1 MNTGLRNFL
10 NKMLHPSHFSQKTVV
25 DAKATVQYINYIL
38 KCLSH
43 SKEPQLPLSWMDM
56 DM

>member
-1 MNTGLRNFL
+1 MTTGLGNFL
-10 NKMLHPSHFSQKTVV
+10 SEVLHPSHFSLETVV
-25 DAKATVQYINYIL
+25 DAKATVQYTNYIL